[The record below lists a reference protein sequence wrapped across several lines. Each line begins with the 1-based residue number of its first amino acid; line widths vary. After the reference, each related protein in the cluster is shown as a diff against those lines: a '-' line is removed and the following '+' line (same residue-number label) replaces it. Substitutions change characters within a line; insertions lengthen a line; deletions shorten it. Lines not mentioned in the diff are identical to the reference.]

1 MQPKIPQPV
10 ESNINIQLG
19 QDPSRKKNARLIK
32 SSSYI
37 FLFAAV
43 PLLARISVIVIAP
56 FVPIL
61 GFVGALL
68 GFQLSALLT
77 LTGSVIAVTNIVI
90 IIGMK
95 LQQHVIEE
103 KALQRTITSSILIFI
118 VAALVWVPI
127 ISDHFK
133 RQEEIKTSRQA
144 AVENQLSIESQGDQW
159 LDSWRDISED
169 QYKDY
174 IYTCSAKTIYLHVTP
189 TWMNERINYRSSD
202 NLPTYSV
209 DTSKSKTGFMM
220 SPINPEGGNEISLWI
235 SNEHKN
241 KTLDVGKKA
250 FRTRDCGEFIGGYK
264 GFVID

>member
-10 ESNINIQLG
+10 EPNTNILLE
-19 QDPSRKKNARLIK
+19 QDPSQKKNARLIK

-43 PLLARISVIVIAP
+43 PLLAHISVIVIAP
-56 FVPIL
+56 FIPIL

-77 LTGSVIAVTNIVI
+77 LAGSVIAVANIVTVVS
-90 IIGMK
+90 MK
-95 LQQHVIEE
+95 LQQHVIEDR
-103 KALQRTITSSILIFI
+103 ALQRTITSSILIFI
-118 VAALVWVPI
+118 VVALVWVPI
-127 ISDHFK
+127 ISDHFE
-133 RQEEIKTSRQA
+133 RQEEIKASRQE
-144 AVENQLSIESQGDQW
+144 AVERKLFIESQGDQW

-174 IYTCSAKTIYLHVTP
+174 IYTCSATTIYLNITP

-202 NLPTYSV
+202 NFPTYSV

-220 SPINPEGGNEISLWI
+220 SPINPEGENEISLWI
-235 SNEHKN
+235 SSEHKN